1 MREAACQAVT
11 NGELLKSFPL
21 SVPKSFDGATW
32 KVSDEQQTF
41 FKGETL
47 PHVSTQM
54 IKSVGLAG
62 DYERLKT
69 RQKTALN
76 TDTGEE
82 GFDSD
87 VLSKEA

>member
-1 MREAACQAVT
+1 MREGACQAVR
-11 NGELLKSFPL
+11 NGEPLKSFPL
-21 SVPKSFDGATW
+21 SFPKSFDGATW
-32 KVSDEQQTF
+32 KVTDEQQAF

-54 IKSVGLAG
+54 IKCVGPAG

-69 RQKTALN
+69 CQKTALN
-76 TDTGEE
+76 TDAGEK